1 MPKKESIKTP
11 NTSSELKLM
20 DSLAQSK
27 AELVNSFYR
36 YAELYEFAPTGY
48 LTLARDTTILEVNRT
63 ATMMFGVECLLL
75 KGNRFIT
82 FLCADDRP
90 VLEIMIEDVFRNREH
105 QYCEVKLLQNY
116 SGHTVRI
123 DAALSKDGQECR
135 AIIVDITE
143 RKQAADDDVS
153 TLMLKRNLKGENIT
167 ASQALSGF
175 FDYLPD
181 TTGITKSFVY
191 LVFIYI
197 LNI

>member
-1 MPKKESIKTP
+1 
-11 NTSSELKLM
+11 
-20 DSLAQSK
+20 
-27 AELVNSFYR
+27 
-36 YAELYEFAPTGY
+36 
-48 LTLARDTTILEVNRT
+48 
-63 ATMMFGVECLLL
+63 
-75 KGNRFIT
+75 
-82 FLCADDRP
+82 
-90 VLEIMIEDVFRNREH
+90 
-105 QYCEVKLLQNY
+105 
-116 SGHTVRI
+116 
-123 DAALSKDGQECR
+123 LSKDGQECR